1 LETPPTR
8 ALRIGKTM
16 WLGAAASAALIAAL
30 LSVRPAHAAIHH
42 AALVIQHA
50 SGSVITR
57 CVAFAED
64 QITGL
69 QLVERSGVQYDVQ
82 SFGSIG
88 SATCQLDREPVTVPP
103 GCFGSGPY
111 WQYFHGRGAGWQTSA
126 LGASSSGLHD
136 GDMDGWRY
144 AVGANQAPRVVAFAS
159 VCGAPA
165 PPPAARATPVAPGP
179 NQATPLPVA
188 TPAPTPSLEASL
200 PSASPSPLA
209 VLTSTGPRA
218 QPPKP
223 AAVGPWLAFGSL
235 AILLLTLGAIN
246 LRRRGP

>member
-1 LETPPTR
+1 
-8 ALRIGKTM
+8 M
-16 WLGAAASAALIAAL
+16 WMGAVGSAALIAAL
-30 LSVRPAHAAIHH
+30 LSIRPAHAAIHH

-69 QLVERSGVQYDVQ
+69 QLVERSGVQYEAQ
-82 SFGSIG
+82 NFGSIG
-88 SATCQLDREPVTVPP
+88 GAMCQLDREPSTVPP

-111 WQYFHGRGAGWQTSA
+111 WQYFHRQGGGWQTSA
-126 LGASSSGLHD
+126 FGASSSVLHD

-144 AVGANQAPRVVAFAS
+144 AGGTNRAPGNVAFAA
-159 VCGAPA
+159 VCIAAA
-165 PPPAARATPVAPGP
+165 PPPAASATVAAKAPP
-179 NQATPLPVA
+179 HA
-188 TPAPTPSLEASL
+188 TPASTATPTPATSLEAVA
-200 PSASPSPLA
+200 PTTSPKPDA
-209 VLTSTGPRA
+209 VLTWTGPPA

-223 AAVGPWLAFGSL
+223 TAMAPWLAFGS
-235 AILLLTLGAIN
+235 AAVLLLMLGAIN

>member
-8 ALRIGKTM
+8 SLTIAKTIG
-16 WLGAAASAALIAAL
+16 LSAAAAAALLA

-50 SGSVITR
+50 SGSVVTR

-69 QLVERSGVQYDVQ
+69 QLVQRSNLQYEAQ
-82 SFGSIG
+82 GFGSMG
-88 SATCQLDREPVTVPP
+88 SAMCQLDREPAAVPP

-111 WQYFHGRGAGWQTSA
+111 WQYFHRGGGGWQRSA

-136 GDMDGWRY
+136 GDVDGWRY
-144 AVGANQAPRVVAFAS
+144 AAGSNQTPGNIGFAS
-159 VCGAPA
+159 ICGSPSSLPTSSTTHA
-165 PPPAARATPVAPGP
+165 PVAP
-179 NQATPLPVA
+179 NHA
-188 TPAPTPSLEASL
+188 TPAPNTMPASTAGPEALMPST
-200 PSASPSPLA
+200 SASPNA
-209 VLTSTGPRA
+209 VLASAGPPA

-223 AAVGPWLAFGSL
+223 AAMGPWLAFGTL
-235 AILLLTLGAIN
+235 AILLLTLGVVN

>member
-1 LETPPTR
+1 
-8 ALRIGKTM
+8 M
-16 WLGAAASAALIAAL
+16 WMGAVAAAALIAAL
-30 LSVRPAHAAIHH
+30 LSIRPAHAAMHH

-69 QLVERSGVQYDVQ
+69 QLVERSGVQYEAQ
-82 SFGSIG
+82 GFGPMG
-88 SATCQLDREPVTVPP
+88 SAMCQLDREPATVPP

-111 WQYFHGRGAGWQTSA
+111 WQYFHRQGAGWQTSA

-144 AVGANQAPRVVAFAS
+144 AVGKNQAPGVVAFAS
-159 VCGAPA
+159 VCGVPA
-165 PPPAARATPVAPGP
+165 PPPAASATHVAIAPSL
-179 NQATPLPVA
+179 ATHVPIA
-188 TPAPTPSLEASL
+188 TPAPTPSLEAL
-200 PSASPSPLA
+200 RPSASPSPDA
-209 VLTSTGPRA
+209 VLTSSGPPR

-223 AAVGPWLAFGSL
+223 AAMAPWLALGSM